1 MLATSPGGMSQKGV
15 VSEYQLTIQAS
26 EQGGSSAF
34 SNEFR
39 TRTAWLFGMP
49 TPVGPGPFAEF
60 SLGLNSSLSRLV
72 AAAG

>member
-1 MLATSPGGMSQKGV
+1 
-15 VSEYQLTIQAS
+15 
-26 EQGGSSAF
+26 
-34 SNEFR
+34 
-39 TRTAWLFGMP
+39 MP